1 LLAEARYNLSE
12 SATYGLFFL
21 VGLGLVVVQGGAIL
35 TVVARF
41 GEVRCVRGGLVCNAI
56 GLTLMA
62 VDAGWLVLTVALA
75 LLIVGQGVVAP
86 TLSSQIAAR
95 SPERRRG
102 EVLGIQQSA
111 GGLARTIGPAL
122 AGYLFGRSI
131 PAPYLVGAVLVTLA
145 MLLVTD
151 R

>member
-1 LLAEARYNLSE
+1 
-12 SATYGLFFL
+12 
-21 VGLGLVVVQGGAIL
+21 
-35 TVVARF
+35 
-41 GEVRCVRGGLVCNAI
+41 
-56 GLTLMA
+56 
-62 VDAGWLVLTVALA
+62 
-75 LLIVGQGVVAP
+75 
-86 TLSSQIAAR
+86 
-95 SPERRRG
+95 
-102 EVLGIQQSA
+102 VLGIQQSA

>member
-1 LLAEARYNLSE
+1 
-12 SATYGLFFL
+12 
-21 VGLGLVVVQGGAIL
+21 
-35 TVVARF
+35 
-41 GEVRCVRGGLVCNAI
+41 
-56 GLTLMA
+56 
-62 VDAGWLVLTVALA
+62 VLTIALA
-75 LLIVGQGVVAP
+75 LLIAGQGVVAP

-111 GGLARTIGPAL
+111 GGLARTVGPAL
-122 AGYLFGRSI
+122 GGYLFGRSI
-131 PAPYLVGAVLVTLA
+131 PAPYLVGAVLVTVA